1 MRLSAYNLKEITKK
15 YEIILDTLYDE
26 NGPCEVLDLSSYAE
40 ITKIGK
46 DAFSDI
52 ANIKKVIL
60 PPNLELIDAY
70 AFENCAKLE
79 EVIFPDTLSCIE
91 HNAFKKCNLKTFTAP
106 KNLLAIGR
114 NAFSENNIENVFLNK
129 KIKDIC
135 FKAFELNKIKFC
147 VIPESLDEGCMDWTA
162 FANQK
167 IRDGRTTLFASK
179 FFIEYEEDYYIQCGI
194 ILKENTIENIISAFG
209 FKTANKILNDKNI
222 ER

>member
-15 YEIILDTLYDE
+15 YETVLDTLYDE
-26 NGPCEVLDLSSYAE
+26 NGPCEVFDLSSYAE
-40 ITKIGK
+40 VTKIGK

-60 PPNLELIDAY
+60 PPNLELVDSY

-79 EVIFPDTLSCIE
+79 EVIFPDTLICIE

-106 KNLLAIGR
+106 KNLLAIGTS
-114 NAFSENNIENVFLNK
+114 AFSKNNIENVFLNK
-129 KIKDIC
+129 KIKDIYL
-135 FKAFELNKIKFC
+135 KAFEYNKIKFC
-147 VIPESLDEGCMDWTA
+147 VIPESLDDGGLNWSV

-167 IRDGRTTLFASK
+167 IEDERVTLFASK
-179 FFIEYEEDYYIQCGI
+179 FFVEYEEDIFREYGI
-194 ILKENTIENIISAFG
+194 VLKENTIENIISAFG
-209 FKTANKILNDKNI
+209 FKMANKILNDKNI